1 MPRNFWIIHDSC
13 ETFMF
18 WGNPTIVFWSVSSP
32 PGELKN
38 LNIPIGISMFSA
50 CGGQGTTRMLQ
61 NVIFASFCRI
71 SKNSAEN
78 YEIWLNLRKIMKFI
92 VFLGF
97 WGSKPLRWW
106 FWARNS
112 YGFVKGRGMKKIN
125 EFHDISWFSWFS
137 YISIDFRD
145 FQWIL

>member
-1 MPRNFWIIHDSC
+1 MKFHEIFR
-13 ETFMF
+13 TFMNF
-18 WGNPTIVFWSVSSP
+18 AEFSQFGGTFTIFMFWSVSSP

-61 NVIFASFCRI
+61 NVIFAPFCII

-78 YEIWLNLRKIMKFI
+78 CENRVNFKEIMNFI

-97 WGSKPLRWW
+97 GGSKPLR
-106 FWARNS
+106 
-112 YGFVKGRGMKKIN
+112 
-125 EFHDISWFSWFS
+125 
-137 YISIDFRD
+137 
-145 FQWIL
+145 